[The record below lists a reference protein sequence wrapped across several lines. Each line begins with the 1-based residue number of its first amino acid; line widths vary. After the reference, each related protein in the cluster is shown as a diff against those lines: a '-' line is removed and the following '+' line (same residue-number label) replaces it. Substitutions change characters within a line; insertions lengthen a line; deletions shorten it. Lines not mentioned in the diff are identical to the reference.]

1 MPRAATLLLALL
13 LAGCVDPKFGE
24 LQDTLDEKQRL
35 TEEPAEV
42 EVPEM
47 PAYTPVAYAYPKRRS
62 PFLPPDELGQEALAE
77 TFDSELA
84 PDQSRS
90 AEPLE
95 SYPLPELELVG
106 TLRMGKR
113 RSALIKTPQGEVTSV
128 REGSYMGVN
137 FGRVKQIEPQRLTVV
152 ERIFKPREG
161 WQERSVSIELAVD
174 EARQ

>member
-1 MPRAATLLLALL
+1 MRKPGILLLALL
-13 LAGCVDPKFGE
+13 LSGCADPE
-24 LQDTLDEKQRL
+24 LGQLQATLDKMQRFAD
-35 TEEPAEV
+35 EPPDV

-47 PAYTPVAYAYPKRRS
+47 PAYTPVAYAYPERRS
-62 PFLPPDELGQEALAE
+62 PFVPPEELGQKDITK

-106 TLRMGKR
+106 TMRMGER
-113 RSALIKTPQGEVTSV
+113 RSALIKTPQGEVALI
-128 REGSYMGVN
+128 REGSYVGVN
-137 FGRVKQIEPQRLTVV
+137 FGRVKQIEPQRLVVV
-152 ERIFKPREG
+152 ERIFTPREG

-174 EARQ
+174 EAGQ

>member
-1 MPRAATLLLALL
+1 MRKPGILLLALL
-13 LAGCVDPKFGE
+13 LAGCADPE
-24 LQDTLDEKQRL
+24 LGQLQTTLDKMQRFAD
-35 TEEPAEV
+35 EPPGV

-47 PAYTPVAYAYPKRRS
+47 PTYTPVAYAYPERRS
-62 PFLPPDELGQEALAE
+62 PFLPPEELEHKDITE

-106 TLRMGKR
+106 TMRMGER

-128 REGSYMGVN
+128 HEGNYMGVN
-137 FGRVKQIEPQRLTVV
+137 FGRVEQIEPQRLVVV
-152 ERIFKPREG
+152 ERIFTPREG
-161 WQERSVSIELAVD
+161 WQEHSVSMELAVD
-174 EARQ
+174 EAGQ

>member
-1 MPRAATLLLALL
+1 SSVSICRGMAGLQFVGVGTFILRA
-13 LAGCVDPKFGE
+13 CPY
-24 LQDTLDEKQRL
+24 
-35 TEEPAEV
+35 PANT
-42 EVPEM
+42 
-47 PAYTPVAYAYPKRRS
+47 PAMKR
-62 PFLPPDELGQEALAE
+62 QQA
-77 TFDSELA
+77 
-84 PDQSRS
+84 
-90 AEPLE
+90 
-95 SYPLPELELVG
+95 LELVG